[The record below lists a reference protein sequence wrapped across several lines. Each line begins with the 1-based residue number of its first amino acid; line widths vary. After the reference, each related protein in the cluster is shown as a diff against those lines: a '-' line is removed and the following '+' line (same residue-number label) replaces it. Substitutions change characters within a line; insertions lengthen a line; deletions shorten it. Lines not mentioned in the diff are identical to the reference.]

1 MRHASR
7 FNRRTLFGATLAGAL
22 ALAGT
27 SALAQ
32 ATAWP
37 TKPVK
42 LVVPFAP
49 GGVSDN
55 VARLLAQHLQERLGQ
70 SVVVEN
76 RPGVSGIPGTQAVAR
91 APADGY
97 TLMGG
102 TITTHAVNP
111 FFTKALG
118 YDPVKD
124 FTPINLVGTVSNVLV
139 VSSAS
144 RFNSVQEII
153 DELKAKPDSLTYG
166 TAGAGTSQH
175 LSGQLFQSITN
186 TRLRQIAY
194 KGGGQ
199 AMTDLVGGQIDMV
212 FETVAAARP
221 MIDGKR
227 VKVLGLT
234 SRTRLPGLPG
244 VQPLA
249 ELGVPQFEMQSWQG
263 VFAPAG
269 VPRPIVERLGR
280 EIAAIVAMPA
290 VQDKLR
296 TLGVEPDGRGSDAFA
311 EFQRAEI
318 AKWGKVIKDA
328 GIQAD

>member
-1 MRHASR
+1 MRDTSQ
-7 FNRRTLFGATLAGAL
+7 FTRRTLCGATLASVL
-22 ALAGT
+22 ALCGA
-27 SALAQ
+27 SAFAQ
-32 ATAWP
+32 SPAWP
-37 TKPVK
+37 AKPVK

-153 DELKAKPDSLTYG
+153 DEL
-166 TAGAGTSQH
+166 
-175 LSGQLFQSITN
+175 
-186 TRLRQIAY
+186 
-194 KGGGQ
+194 
-199 AMTDLVGGQIDMV
+199 
-212 FETVAAARP
+212 
-221 MIDGKR
+221 
-227 VKVLGLT
+227 
-234 SRTRLPGLPG
+234 
-244 VQPLA
+244 
-249 ELGVPQFEMQSWQG
+249 
-263 VFAPAG
+263 
-269 VPRPIVERLGR
+269 
-280 EIAAIVAMPA
+280 
-290 VQDKLR
+290 
-296 TLGVEPDGRGSDAFA
+296 
-311 EFQRAEI
+311 
-318 AKWGKVIKDA
+318 
-328 GIQAD
+328 